1 MSERPRLRDRAV
13 SAARE
18 RTVAALSEAR
28 RTARAAV
35 AWLWARRVPL
45 PRAAA
50 ISFAAATAAL
60 SGWAVLAQAGLPARL
75 PAALDWAAARELLE
89 RDARPGDGVAISP
102 PWAERAREILP
113 ASVPVF
119 AQRRYAG
126 EDLVGVRRMW
136 LLSLRDAPW
145 FSWEAEVDLL
155 ERARRADPAE
165 RLGAI
170 EASRHDIAF
179 PTLPLAFL
187 PDRLARASVH
197 LGDEECPP
205 DAGGK
210 FRCGDGTEVE
220 RAVREVAG
228 VARPCLVATA
238 TAPQAAAL
246 RIAFGPVRLGRTLH
260 GHVGRAGAPGS
271 DRPIRIVV
279 EVDGDEIGAV
289 EVSPSRFAP
298 FRVDMSRLAGQTRP
312 LSLTVSGP
320 GALAPLCL
328 DASILP

>member
-1 MSERPRLRDRAV
+1 MSARPRLRDRAV

-18 RTVAALSEAR
+18 RTAAALSEAR
-28 RTARAAV
+28 RTARAGV
-35 AWLWARRVPL
+35 AWLWARRIPF

-60 SGWAVLAQAGLPARL
+60 SGWAVLAQARLPARL

-136 LLSLRDAPW
+136 LLSLPDAPW

-155 ERARRADPAE
+155 ARARRVDPAE

-187 PDRLARASVH
+187 PDQLAHASVH
-197 LGDEECPP
+197 LGDEACPP
-205 DAGGK
+205 EGAGR

-238 TAPQAAAL
+238 PAPPAAAL
-246 RIAFGPVRLGRTLH
+246 SIMFDAVRLGRTLL
-260 GHVGRAGAPGS
+260 GHAGRAGAAGTG
-271 DRPIRIVV
+271 RPIRIVV
-279 EVDGDEIGAV
+279 EVDGDEVGAV
-289 EVSPSRFAP
+289 EVSPSGFAP
-298 FRVDMSRLAGQTRP
+298 FRVDMSRLAGQVRP
-312 LSLTVSGP
+312 LALTVSGP
-320 GALAPLCL
+320 GILGPLCL